1 MSQENV
7 EIVREFYADPDPWGA
22 FAVRVAPDAE
32 FDFTAV
38 YPDGPVLHG
47 IDAVRRFRD
56 EVPWGSLHFE
66 PERLVEVDGER
77 VLALVRAVGVGQLSG
92 VRGEAKVAHEF
103 TIRAGLL
110 VRFKVYGDRA
120 EALEAAGLSE

>member
-7 EIVREFYADPDPWGA
+7 EVVRRFYGDPDPWGTFAA
-22 FAVRVAPDAE
+22 FVAPDAE

-38 YPDGPVLHG
+38 YPDGSVLRG
-47 IDAVRRFRD
+47 IDEVRRFRD
-56 EVPWGSLHFE
+56 EVPWESLHFE
-66 PERLVEVDGER
+66 VERLIEVDEER

-92 VRGEAKVAHEF
+92 VSGEARVAHEF
-103 TIRAGLL
+103 TIRTGLL

-120 EALEAAGLSE
+120 DALEAAGLRE

>member
-7 EIVREFYADPDPWGA
+7 ELVSSFYEDPDPWGR
-22 FAVRVAPDAE
+22 FAAWVAPDAE

-38 YPDGPVLHG
+38 YPDGPVLRG
-47 IDAVRRFRD
+47 IDEVRRFRD
-56 EVPWGSLHFE
+56 EVPWESLHFE
-66 PERLVEVDGER
+66 VERLIGVNEER
-77 VLALVRAVGVGQLSG
+77 VLALVRAVGIGQLSG
-92 VRGEAKVAHEF
+92 VSGEAKVAHEF

>member
-7 EIVREFYADPDPWGA
+7 EVVRRFYGDPDPWGA
-22 FAVRVAPDAE
+22 FAALVAPDAE

-38 YPDGPVLHG
+38 YPDGSVLRG
-47 IDAVRRFRD
+47 IDEVRRFRD
-56 EVPWGSLHFE
+56 EVPWESLHFE
-66 PERLVEVDGER
+66 VERLIEVDEER

-92 VRGEAKVAHEF
+92 VSGEASVAHEF
-103 TIRAGLL
+103 TIRTGLL